1 MAASL
6 SQLSVLSQIS
16 EEFLLCQVCF
26 ERFSNPKIL
35 PCLHS
40 FCEPCLPRYVAR
52 ESRTIRCPMCKQD
65 TELPE
70 NGVAGLKDNF
80 FILNLSDVFTPKKDE
95 GPVQKAVCTICVG
108 TDPAEASYRCLECVD
123 FLCDECAPSH
133 DHRIARFSR
142 QHHIISVPASEN
154 KKLLKRRD
162 YQCEK
167 HQSDKM
173 RFFCEECQRPI
184 CRECIL
190 IEHKDHSHTYLKD
203 EVTKHRNTIDALML
217 GVREKIVNFED
228 ALQNIDEAEANLE
241 ANCGQAEYIIEKS
254 VQEFI
259 QQLRVQQQEYQR
271 RLQRISNSRKKQL
284 NAHRKSIQT
293 GLENLLSG
301 FDFTE
306 KALGHGSELQ
316 ILSIKDEVIDRLQ
329 GLSTI
334 SPQLDMTLDQLSQV
348 YFVANDL
355 STDSNALPPL
365 GQIRCGDK
373 SGTDSSE
380 ATDTRSVCSLES
392 SECGDSS
399 ISESLPPKSPKR
411 SVPAE
416 SPKPGVPSKP
426 QLLFH
431 LKDETN
437 EDGEFDWPSGV
448 SVTNDGEYI
457 AVVDRDNDRI
467 QVYNK
472 KGRFECKFGSRG
484 RGPCQFE
491 LPLDVT
497 ITNDD
502 DQCIYVTDEYNHR
515 VQKLTLYGKYIT
527 HFGDNGLMK
536 QPYGIA
542 LDAEGRVIVTDIG
555 KHRITIHSPNGELL
569 HTFGSRGDGD
579 CQFNEPRYVTT
590 SEDKIVVSDH
600 CNHCVKIFS
609 SSGTHLRTFGS
620 CGSGNGQFIGP
631 TGVCIDKEGN
641 IIVADC
647 ADRIQLFNP
656 EGMFI
661 KHLLNE
667 NDGLSGPLGM
677 SSTVGGELV
686 ITNLGTHC
694 VNVFKHSS
702 WV

>member
-1 MAASL
+1 
-6 SQLSVLSQIS
+6 
-16 EEFLLCQVCF
+16 
-26 ERFSNPKIL
+26 
-35 PCLHS
+35 
-40 FCEPCLPRYVAR
+40 
-52 ESRTIRCPMCKQD
+52 MCKQE

-70 NGVAGLKDNF
+70 NGGVAGLKDNY
-80 FILNLSDVFTPKKDE
+80 FILNLSDVFTPKNQSDLL
-95 GPVQKAVCTICVG
+95 GPTQKAICTICVG
-108 TDPAEASYRCLECVD
+108 AEPAEAGYRCLECVD
-123 FLCDECAPSH
+123 FLCDDCAPSH

-167 HQSDKM
+167 HLSDKL
-173 RFFCEECQRPI
+173 RFYCEECQRPI

-190 IEHKDHSHTYLKD
+190 IEHKNHSHTYLKD
-203 EVTKHRNTIDALML
+203 EVTKHRNTIETLML
-217 GVREKIVNFED
+217 GVRDKITAFED

-241 ANCGQAEYIIEKS
+241 ANCGQAEYIIERS
-254 VQEFI
+254 VQDVI
-259 QQLRVQQQEYQR
+259 TQIRGQQQELQR
-271 RLQRISNSRKKQL
+271 KLQRISVSRKKQL

-301 FDFTE
+301 FDFTG

-329 GLSTI
+329 GLATI
-334 SPQLDMTLDQLSQV
+334 SPQKDMTLDNLSQL
-348 YFVANDL
+348 YFVASEI
-355 STDSNALPPL
+355 STENANLPPL
-365 GQIRCGDK
+365 GQIRCGDR
-373 SGTDSSE
+373 SIGDSSE
-380 ATDTRSVCSLES
+380 ATDSRSVCSVDS

-399 ISESLPPKSPKR
+399 LAESLPPKSPKR
-411 SVPAE
+411 VVSAE
-416 SPKPGVPSKP
+416 SKPAVMLTKP

-437 EDGEFDWPSGV
+437 EDSEFDWPSGV
-448 SVTNDGEYI
+448 TVTNDGEYI

-467 QVYNK
+467 QVYNR
-472 KGRFECKFGSRG
+472 KGKFECKFGSRG

-491 LPLDVT
+491 LPLDVA

-502 DQCIYVTDEYNHR
+502 DPCIYVTDEYNHR
-515 VQKLTLYGKYIT
+515 VQKLTLYGKYIS
-527 HFGDNGLMK
+527 HFGDKGQMK
-536 QPYGIA
+536 QPYGIS
-542 LDAEGRVIVTDIG
+542 LDRDGRVVVTDIG
-555 KHRITIHSPNGELL
+555 KHRVTIHDSNGEML
-569 HTFGSRGDGD
+569 HQFGSRGDGD
-579 CQFNEPRYVTT
+579 SQFNEPRYVTT
-590 SEDKIVVSDH
+590 YEDKIVVSDH

-647 ADRIQLFNP
+647 ADRIQLFSP

-661 KHLLNE
+661 RHLLNE

-677 SSTVGGELV
+677 SSTIGGDLV